1 MTALEMARVLVV
13 DDNPAARLTLETLL
27 KAGGYSV
34 DSAASAAE
42 AVEKL
47 EEQEY
52 ELVLSDLRMESPDAG
67 YRVLAHARTVG
78 NRPAMAL
85 ITTETSRGV
94 LDQDRAYI
102 QPQGVQE
109 LLTQVADLI
118 SERASRRMR
127 RQVRMQMA

>member
-1 MTALEMARVLVV
+1 MARVLVV
-13 DDNPAARLTLETLL
+13 DDDPACRLTLETIL
-27 KAGGYSV
+27 KAGGYCV

-67 YRVLAHARTVG
+67 YRVLAHARTVV
-78 NRPAMAL
+78 NRPATAL
-85 ITTETSRGV
+85 ITTETSRGA
-94 LDQDRAYI
+94 LDQDRVFI
-102 QPQGVQE
+102 EPQGVQE

-118 SERASRRMR
+118 SDRADRRMR
-127 RQVRMQMA
+127 RHMRVQTA